1 MLNFDDAFARL
12 MVNEGGY
19 ANRDAISDPGGET
32 NWGITKAVAR
42 AWGYQGDMKDLAQ
55 DTAKSIARTNYWLPY
70 GCDQLPPAIAF
81 HIFDTAYHGG
91 SPVRWL
97 QSCVGSTPDG
107 IIGPK
112 TIQAVRSTNSA
123 ELVMQFTRKRM
134 AYLRGLKNWP
144 QNAGGWVDRLMRNM
158 EVF

>member
-19 ANRDAISDPGGET
+19 ANRDAASDPGGET
-32 NWGITKAVAR
+32 MWGVTKAVAR
-42 AWGYQGDMKDLAQ
+42 AWGYEGEMKALPQ
-55 DTAKSIARTNYWLPY
+55 DTAKQIARANYWTPY

-81 HIFDTAYHGG
+81 HVFDTAYHGG
-91 SPVRWL
+91 MPVRWL
-97 QSCVGSTPDG
+97 QSCVGSTSDG

-112 TIQAVRSTNSA
+112 TIQAVRSANSA

-134 AYLRGLKNWP
+134 AYLRGLKNWS